1 MNDKVNSGVHW
12 SFWLIATI
20 AFIWNVMGVV
30 NYFVQMNPDVVDAY
44 RASEQQIISGR
55 PAWATA
61 GFAIAVFGGALGGL
75 MLLLRRSAAFYLF
88 IASLLGVIVTMTHT
102 LGIFGPAIEFGAG
115 EIVGI
120 IILPLVLAAF
130 LVWYTRYA
138 DGKVWLR

>member
-1 MNDKVNSGVHW
+1 MNDKVSNGVHW
-12 SFWLIATI
+12 SFWLIAAI
-20 AFIWNVMGVV
+20 ALIWNVMGAA
-30 NYFVQMNPDVVDAY
+30 NYFVQLNPDMVDAY

-88 IASLLGVIVTMTHT
+88 IASLLGVVVTMAHT
-102 LGIFGPAIEFGAG
+102 LGIFGPAIEFDAG

-120 IILPLVLAAF
+120 IILPLALAAF
-130 LVWYTRYA
+130 LVWYTKYA
-138 DGKVWLR
+138 DSKKWLK